1 MVTVPNGTV
10 NYEGL
15 TPGFTAQLMCDDGFG
30 PGRDSS
36 DRMCMS
42 DGMWSD
48 GNQICVKTC
57 KITRLQ
63 WILR

>member
-1 MVTVPNGTV
+1 MK
-10 NYEGL
+10 YEGL

-63 WILR
+63 